1 MDMIHVYL
9 IAGEASG
16 DQVGGC
22 LMQALH
28 RKSDVTFSGIGG
40 MHMEQQGLRSLFPM
54 SDLSI
59 MGIFEVLPHIPHLL
73 KRLGETE
80 HDILKKRPDVVV
92 TIDSPGFNFRIAKRL
107 KKKGFPV
114 IHYTAPTVWAW
125 RPGRAKKAAKLLTHL
140 LTLFPFEPP
149 YFEKEGL
156 STTFVGHPL
165 IEMDISPQR
174 REGFR
179 QRYGYTEEQPL
190 LCLLPGSRQK
200 EVDKLLP
207 LFVESLRL
215 LRSHLPDLH
224 ILLPVVPHL
233 ESSIRDRLKD
243 SALPIRIISDPQE
256 KIAAMAASNIA
267 LAASGTVALELA
279 LTQTP
284 TVIAYKI
291 NSLTA
296 WVMRRLILTPYVC
309 LVNIL
314 LNQRVVPEL
323 LQENCT
329 TENIVENIL
338 KEMQGTQ
345 QEKLKEIRAL
355 ISPLKGM
362 PSDTAADQ
370 ILRLVKR

>member
-16 DQVGGC
+16 DQVGGR
-22 LMQALH
+22 LMQALQ

-156 STTFVGHPL
+156 FTTFVGHPL

-207 LFVESLRL
+207 LFVESF
-215 LRSHLPDLH
+215 
-224 ILLPVVPHL
+224 
-233 ESSIRDRLKD
+233 K
-243 SALPIRIISDPQE
+243 
-256 KIAAMAASNIA
+256 
-267 LAASGTVALELA
+267 TF
-279 LTQTP
+279 
-284 TVIAYKI
+284 
-291 NSLTA
+291 
-296 WVMRRLILTPYVC
+296 
-309 LVNIL
+309 
-314 LNQRVVPEL
+314 
-323 LQENCT
+323 
-329 TENIVENIL
+329 
-338 KEMQGTQ
+338 
-345 QEKLKEIRAL
+345 
-355 ISPLKGM
+355 
-362 PSDTAADQ
+362 
-370 ILRLVKR
+370 

>member
-1 MDMIHVYL
+1 
-9 IAGEASG
+9 
-16 DQVGGC
+16 
-22 LMQALH
+22 MQALH